1 MQRDQLEFPIV
12 ELVEGGVNDDAQA
25 VLLKLSTAERGAIHF
40 GLRYSDLE
48 SFVTFLLSM
57 AASARGAA
65 PKEDR
70 VRYQPIP
77 VSGVCAGE
85 LADGMGCLG
94 ITIGGTE
101 LMFQMPIGALTEVA
115 QTMLL
120 VGASDDHR
128 ALS

>member
-1 MQRDQLEFPIV
+1 MQRSQLEFPVV
-12 ELVEGGVNDDAQA
+12 ELVEGGVDDDAQA
-25 VLLKLSTAERGAIHF
+25 VLLKLSTVERGAIHF
-40 GLRYSDLE
+40 GLRYCDLE
-48 SFVTFLLSM
+48 SFITFLLCM

-77 VSGVCAGE
+77 VSGICAGE

-101 LMFQMPIGALTEVA
+101 LMFQMPIAALTEVA

-120 VGASDDHR
+120 VGASDDQR
-128 ALS
+128 AMS

>member
-1 MQRDQLEFPIV
+1 
-12 ELVEGGVNDDAQA
+12 
-25 VLLKLSTAERGAIHF
+25 VLLKLSTVERGAIHF

-85 LADGMGCLG
+85 LADGVGCLG

-101 LMFQMPIGALTEVA
+101 LMFQMPVAALTEVA

-120 VGASDDHR
+120 VGASDDQR
-128 ALS
+128 AMS

>member
-1 MQRDQLEFPIV
+1 MQLDQLEFPIV

-25 VLLKLSTAERGAIHF
+25 VLLKLSTAGRGAIHF

-101 LMFQMPIGALTEVA
+101 LMFQMPVAALTEVA

-120 VGASDDHR
+120 VGASDDQR
-128 ALS
+128 AMS

>member
-1 MQRDQLEFPIV
+1 MQGDQLEFPIV

-25 VLLKLSTAERGAIHF
+25 VLLKLSTVERGPIHF

-120 VGASDDHR
+120 VGASDDRR
-128 ALS
+128 AMS